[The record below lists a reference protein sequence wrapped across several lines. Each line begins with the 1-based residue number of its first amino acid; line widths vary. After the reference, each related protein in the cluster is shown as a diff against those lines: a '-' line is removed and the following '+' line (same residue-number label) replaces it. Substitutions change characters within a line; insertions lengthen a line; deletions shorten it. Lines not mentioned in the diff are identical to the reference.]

1 MQSTET
7 PAWNHSTPQ
16 KFIFQLICL
25 LSSLTLVT
33 LIMRDAIG
41 GAHGVGDAIA
51 MVAAGFGGLLL
62 ADLASGLVHWLA
74 DTYGTEHTPLV
85 GQLFVKL
92 FRVHHSD
99 PDNITRT
106 GFVRINGD
114 NSMLAALFMLGMLGL
129 RELGIGPASSWAL
142 TMLATFS
149 FAITFTNLLHQ
160 WSHRKDPPAFAR
172 LLHRFRLVLTPE
184 AHARHHKAPHL
195 SDYCI
200 TFGWLNP
207 VLDGIDLFRR
217 MERGLAALG
226 IEPTRD
232 ASDVL
237 PEPQQS

>member
-1 MQSTET
+1 MPSTSA

-16 KFIFQLICL
+16 KFVFQLFCL
-25 LSSLTLVT
+25 LGALTLVGLT
-33 LIMRDAIG
+33 TRE
-41 GAHGVGDAIA
+41 AIA
-51 MVAAGFGGLLL
+51 AAQTWLDASAMVLGAVGGLLL
-62 ADLASGLVHWLA
+62 ADLASGLVHWAA
-74 DTYGTEHTPLV
+74 DTYGTEQTPLV

-129 RELGIGPASSWAL
+129 RELGIGPTRPWAL
-142 TMLATFS
+142 AMLAAFS
-149 FAITFTNLLHQ
+149 VAIAFTNLLHQ
-160 WSHRKDPPAFAR
+160 WAHRNDPPALAR
-172 LLHRFRLVLTPE
+172 LLHRLGLVLTPA
-184 AHARHHKAPHL
+184 AHARHHEAPHL

-207 VLDGIDLFRR
+207 VLDRLDMFRR
-217 MERGLAALG
+217 MERGLAAVG
-226 IEPTRD
+226 IHPTRD

-237 PEPQQS
+237 PQPQGS